1 MGGWSR
7 SKLRQWWWIALVLGA
22 LMINYPFLQIF
33 NRDTTLFG
41 LPLLFLYF
49 MVGWAASI
57 AVIGLY
63 VWALRRAP
71 PEEDE

>member
-7 SKLRQWWWIALVLGA
+7 SKLRQWWWIAFVLGA

-33 NRDTTLFG
+33 NRCTTLFG
-41 LPLLFLYF
+41 IPLLFLYF
-49 MVGWAASI
+49 LFGWAASI

-71 PEEDE
+71 PEDG